1 MSISRKMRILNGMR
15 ILERGEA
22 EDESIK
28 TR

>member
-1 MSISRKMRILNGMR
+1 MSIFREMRILNEMR

>member
-1 MSISRKMRILNGMR
+1 MSIFKEMRILNGMR

-22 EDESIK
+22 EDEIIK

>member
-1 MSISRKMRILNGMR
+1 MSIFKEMRILMEMR